1 VQRPWIPAWWWQRDW
16 RVHSRHGG
24 GCGMR
29 EEEGSVAD
37 FDCRSGG
44 LCFLAMEYEVDA
56 FGELQRRSNVDE
68 AAMEGDSCGWCW
80 CGIVFFQKYLFQLEK
95 WGVNMRIGGAFST

>member
-1 VQRPWIPAWWWQRDW
+1 
-16 RVHSRHGG
+16 
-24 GCGMR
+24 MR